1 MSNDD
6 ELNVE
11 VNFAS
16 WDGDGTVTIS
26 NETGSVTLDVTK
38 AVEQLHAA
46 ASRIEQKR
54 SDLGWNR

>member
-1 MSNDD
+1 MDD
-6 ELNVE
+6 ELNVK
-11 VNFAS
+11 VDFAS

-26 NETGSVTLDVTK
+26 NESGSITLDVTK

-46 ASRIEQKR
+46 ASLIQEKR